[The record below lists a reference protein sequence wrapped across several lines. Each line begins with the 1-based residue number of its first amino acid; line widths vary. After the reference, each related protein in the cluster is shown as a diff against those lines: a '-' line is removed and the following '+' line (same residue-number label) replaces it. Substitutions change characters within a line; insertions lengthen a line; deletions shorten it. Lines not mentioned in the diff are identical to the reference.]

1 MALIPALIDNKGD
14 FTSLNEIF
22 GESNVEVLMT
32 QIKQKAADG
41 VWHRGVLIFGSY
53 LYKSIT
59 EAQGHVRLPHP
70 TASPINW
77 SLFAHSMSEQVG
89 QPTVLKKRTRKTV
102 SMVRNLNDDECL
114 ESRKR

>member
-77 SLFAHSMSEQVG
+77 SLFAHSMS
-89 QPTVLKKRTRKTV
+89 
-102 SMVRNLNDDECL
+102 
-114 ESRKR
+114 